1 MNHDDPYAGHFGAT
15 RTTVLIHRKYF
26 WPGLNKD
33 IREYIKNCDICQR
46 TKVPRH
52 YPYSLLQ
59 LLPTLTHPWRDISM
73 DMIVELPPST
83 DSKGN
88 AYNVILVIVN
98 HFTKIVKYFPIKEMI
113 AAL

>member
-1 MNHDDPYAGHFGAT
+1 M
-15 RTTVLIHRKYF
+15 
-26 WPGLNKD
+26 
-33 IREYIKNCDICQR
+33 
-46 TKVPRH
+46 KVPRYH
-52 YPYSLLQ
+52 LYGLLQ
-59 LLPTLTHPWRDISM
+59 PLLILTHPWRDISM